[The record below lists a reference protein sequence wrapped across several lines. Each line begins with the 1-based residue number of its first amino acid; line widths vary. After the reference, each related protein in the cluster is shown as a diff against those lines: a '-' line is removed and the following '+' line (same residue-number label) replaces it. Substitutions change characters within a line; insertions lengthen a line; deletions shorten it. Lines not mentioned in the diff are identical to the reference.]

1 MNIEHAIAQIDGMIE
16 SLQNKRV
23 WLEMAQKMVDSLD
36 EPAASQRVNRA
47 KKAVVSRKSASASV
61 AKPHKA
67 VLKKPAHKKGQ
78 ITPAG
83 RKRIAEA
90 QRKRWKKVHSSQPS
104 VVSRKIPATPAV
116 KPTKKKSGPEELKAF
131 HATESAAPKAKA
143 KAKRIRIRK
152 PKVASR
158 PISKSASQHEKPVEQ
173 LGATV
178 LAGHPPTA
186 LDDDDVDSVAA
197 ERVKKIL
204 AEPEGA
210 VEVVDVA

>member
-131 HATESAAPKAKA
+131 HATESAAPKERAK
-143 KAKRIRIRK
+143 RIRK
-152 PKVASR
+152 PKAAASGLPSEADLNRVAEEN
-158 PISKSASQHEKPVEQ
+158 A
-173 LGATV
+173 
-178 LAGHPPTA
+178 
-186 LDDDDVDSVAA
+186 AA
-197 ERVKKIL
+197 EATTETGSVGYAEVQVERVD
-204 AEPEGA
+204 EEYVGG
-210 VEVVDVA
+210 